1 MLKQIIKFFDKLEDH
16 VRFRLSRTPIIYAL
30 IGGVGIV
37 LFWRGVWLLADDI
50 GLGHVASLVIS
61 IVVLLLTGTFVW
73 FFIGDQI
80 LISGLKAEK
89 RLDQKTQDEVEK
101 EEKEIKSLYTLVK
114 KISKDLDEIKKRLN

>member
-1 MLKQIIKFFDKLEDH
+1 MFKKIIHFFDKLEDH
-16 VRFRLSRTPIIYAL
+16 VRFRLSRHPIIYAL

-61 IVVLLLTGTFVW
+61 VVVLLLTGTFVW

-80 LISGLKAEK
+80 LISGLKEEK
-89 RLDQKTQDEVEK
+89 RLDQKTEEEVEK
-101 EEKEIKSLYTLVK
+101 EEIELKTLHTLVK
-114 KISKDLDEIKKRLN
+114 KISNDLDEIKKRLK